1 MRTAL
6 TSALL
11 LSLMAILWLT
21 EPPIGFALEEVT
33 VSTTGASIFFLPAEV
48 ARQQGFFHEQ
58 NLDIKYLVT
67 RTEADRALASGNIDY
82 TLRAGSTMLSA
93 ARGLPVRVIF
103 ICTTKPFWALVVR
116 PEAKDVKAL
125 KGKSLGVIGLLG
137 SQHIAA
143 KVILK
148 EHGLDADKDVTYR

>member
-6 TSALL
+6 TGALL
-11 LSLMAILWLT
+11 LSVAILWLT
-21 EPPIGFALEEVT
+21 EPPVGLALDEVT

-67 RTEADRALASGNIDY
+67 RTEADRAALASGNIDY

-125 KGKSLGVIGLLG
+125 KGKSLGVI
-137 SQHIAA
+137 
-143 KVILK
+143 
-148 EHGLDADKDVTYR
+148 

>member
-6 TSALL
+6 TGAML
-11 LSLMAILWLT
+11 LSLLVILWLT
-21 EPPIGFALEEVT
+21 EPPIGLALEEVT

-67 RTEADRALASGNIDY
+67 RTEADRAALASGNIDY

-116 PEAKDVKAL
+116 PEVKDVKAL
-125 KGKSLGVIGLLG
+125 KGKSLGGDRNPRLPAHCRQG
-137 SQHIAA
+137 NSERA
-143 KVILK
+143 
-148 EHGLDADKDVTYR
+148 RS